1 MKLIR
6 VLSTKPYTLPSN
18 KGINV
23 IQIDRACHARDPFFP
38 ALHVQF
44 GILNLGVWWHLAS
57 FARFVGLY
65 SQPYSIHR
73 FALLYIQ
80 TRRILATD
88 CTSTCTYT
96 YLLHIL
102 SSSSQKINQTLLF
115 NFFILIIHM
124 NVSLFYS
131 AIPCFHILASQYS
144 LRYSLIIASES

>member
-115 NFFILIIHM
+115 NFFYFNDSHECLII
-124 NVSLFYS
+124 LFCHPMLPHS
-131 AIPCFHILASQYS
+131 CFIVQPPLLVNYC
-144 LRYSLIIASES
+144 L